1 MESATARI
9 MCLTLC
15 VLTNRNHTRDVGQH
29 TRQRKPFITYR
40 GFERF
45 DTQRRNTPHS
55 SQHHTRGW
63 HAVWGAFFILS
74 INYGARYSFGVFV
87 EPMFVGYGWSLSAI
101 SLAATI
107 NLVCYAVG
115 GVLTGWLLDRMV
127 PKWIA
132 VGGTLLTTAGFL
144 LVIFVSKPWHLYVC
158 YGILCGL
165 GSAGIGVVVCSSY
178 VGKWFASGRGL
189 AIGIATTG
197 IGFGTMIFP
206 PLAGAIVTY
215 LTWQTGFLV
224 FGVTI
229 LFTGLIV
236 SHFVMG
242 LPHPVGEKPS
252 PSAPPVVEHIG
263 GAKPATKLF
272 LSFPLIRDGRFW
284 IISGAFAAAIL
295 VEMSVY
301 VHQVGFAISEGIAP
315 MAAASTLGIIGISSI
330 AGRFVFGWLSDR
342 LADPKYSAMA
352 GFGIMAIGI
361 VILTLSHD
369 MAVFYLFATVF
380 GFGYG
385 SLAPMMPLLVAD
397 RFGRSVLGTTY
408 GLVTFIAVG
417 IGGALG
423 PVTSGVIVDISG
435 SYRIAWYV
443 DILLLIVAVLLVSLL
458 GGHSISVD
466 RD

>member
-1 MESATARI
+1 
-9 MCLTLC
+9 
-15 VLTNRNHTRDVGQH
+15 
-29 TRQRKPFITYR
+29 
-40 GFERF
+40 
-45 DTQRRNTPHS
+45 
-55 SQHHTRGW
+55 
-63 HAVWGAFFILS
+63 
-74 INYGARYSFGVFV
+74 
-87 EPMFVGYGWSLSAI
+87 MFAEYDWSLSTI

-107 NLVCYAVG
+107 NLVLYALG
-115 GVLTGWLLDRMV
+115 GILTGWLLDRMV

-132 VGGTLLTTAGFL
+132 VGGTLLTAAGFL
-144 LVIFVSKPWHLYVC
+144 AVIFVSQPWHLYVC

-215 LTWQTGFLV
+215 LTWRVGFLV
-224 FGVTI
+224 FGVTVLI
-229 LFTGLIV
+229 TGLVV

-242 LPHPVGEKPS
+242 SPHPVDDTSS
-252 PSAPPVVEHIG
+252 PTISRDDIQCDTAVPAPN
-263 GAKPATKLF
+263 
-272 LSFPLIRDGRFW
+272 LSLSVPLIRDGRFW

-301 VHQVGFAISEGIAP
+301 VHQVGFAISEGISP
-315 MAAASTLGIIGISSI
+315 VAAAFALGIIGITSI
-330 AGRFVFGWLSDR
+330 AGRIVFGWLSDR
-342 LADPKYSAMA
+342 FADPKYAAAA
-352 GFGIMAIGI
+352 GFGIMAVGVI
-361 VILTLSHD
+361 VLTFSHD
-369 MAVFYLFATVF
+369 MATFYLFAIVF

-423 PVTSGVIVDISG
+423 PVTSGVIVDMFG
-435 SYRIAWYV
+435 SYRAAWHV
-443 DILLLIVAVLLVSLL
+443 DLLMLIVAVALVGFL
-458 GGHSISVD
+458 GGRRVSVNNN
-466 RD
+466 